1 MAVEQSVET
10 AHTAPPA
17 DPRAESAPKGEQPR
31 TLRRGPQWVRRLGI
45 SERGA
50 IFVVLTTLYIT
61 AGAILV
67 FGFNSIPNDTIART
81 GNGYYVMF
89 SRDPHLAAIGF
100 VWNPLPSM
108 SVMPLLPFGTFWP
121 ELVDRAFAANIVSA
135 LCMAGSVVVFRGV
148 LGDWGV
154 GRGRRLGLCA
164 LYGLNPMVFYYGAN
178 GMSEGLFFLTL
189 MLTARSLSRWLAD
202 GRPQSL
208 INTGIYLAL
217 AYLTRS
223 EALAGMISVI
233 GLVAV
238 VSSIRNAGDWRH
250 RRAVALNDAVL
261 VGFPSVLAFAF
272 WALTSWI
279 IVGHPFEQ
287 FSSVYGTASQLRAL
301 ELDPT
306 QGRASALQYVGEQ
319 VIGLAPALPVA
330 VVLATLCVVFRR
342 DLRALAPVALFG
354 SALTFG
360 VVFAASGKTAGF
372 LRYFIAAIPLTALLV
387 GFVAA
392 TGGRRR
398 WSRYMSATVAGLA
411 AVAMLAVT
419 AAGSWVTMFDRS
431 LGREESYQ
439 LSQVIPD
446 LPYAE
451 EFKKTRYR
459 FVTEREIA
467 RYLDDM
473 RLDRGSVIVDV
484 AFAHAIVMGSRR
496 PDQFVITT
504 DSDFQQRLRAPGQFG
519 VEYAIVQPG
528 DGLGS
533 LDAVNREYPTINA
546 ENSGVATLVK
556 EFQNI
561 GDGPN
566 WRLYLL
572 NPDIVG
578 QPG

>member
-1 MAVEQSVET
+1 VSEARADS
-10 AHTAPPA
+10 PA
-17 DPRAESAPKGEQPR
+17 TTRR
-31 TLRRGPQWVRRLGI
+31 RRGPAAFAGRLGI
-45 SERGA
+45 TERGV

-61 AGAILV
+61 AGAIMV

-81 GNGYYVMF
+81 GNGYYVLF

-121 ELVDRAFAANIVSA
+121 ALVDRAFAANIVSA

-148 LGDWGV
+148 LADWGV
-154 GRGRRLGLCA
+154 GRGRRLALCA

-189 MLTARSLSRWLAD
+189 MLTVRHLSRWLGD
-202 GRPQSL
+202 NRPESL
-208 INTGIYLAL
+208 IKTGIYLAL

-233 GLVAV
+233 ALVAV
-238 VSSIRNAGDWRH
+238 LSTIRAPGGWRH
-250 RRAVALNDAVL
+250 RRSVGLNDAVL
-261 VGFPSVLAFAF
+261 VGFAPVLAFAF

-287 FSSVYGTASQLRAL
+287 FSSVYGTASQLKAL

-306 QGRASALQYVGEQ
+306 QGRSSALAYVGEQ
-319 VIGLAPALPVA
+319 VIGLAPVLPVA
-330 VVLATLCVVFRR
+330 LVLATLCVVFRR
-342 DLRALAPVALFG
+342 DLRAIAPVALFG

-392 TGGRRR
+392 TGRSPRR
-398 WSRYMSATVAGLA
+398 WRRLASASVAGLA
-411 AVAMLAVT
+411 AMAMLVVT

-439 LSQVIPD
+439 LSQVVPD

-451 EFKKTRYR
+451 EFRKIRWR

-473 RLDRGSVIVDV
+473 HLDKGSVVVDV

-528 DGLGS
+528 SGLGS
-533 LDAVNREYPTINA
+533 LDAVNREFPTIND
-546 ENSGVATLVK
+546 ENSSVATLVK
-556 EFQNI
+556 EFTNV

-566 WRLYLL
+566 WRLYRF
-572 NPDIVG
+572 NPDVVG

>member
-1 MAVEQSVET
+1 VVLRAPGRDAVTVN
-10 AHTAPPA
+10 
-17 DPRAESAPKGEQPR
+17 
-31 TLRRGPQWVRRLGI
+31 WVRRLGVT
-45 SERGA
+45 ERGV

-61 AGAILV
+61 AGAIMV

-108 SVMPLLPFGTFWP
+108 SVMPLLPFATFWP
-121 ELVDRAFAANIVSA
+121 ALVDRAFAANIVSA

-148 LGDWGV
+148 LVDWGI
-154 GRGRRLGLCA
+154 GRGRRLALCA
-164 LYGLNPMVFYYGAN
+164 LLGLNPMVFYYGAN

-189 MLTARSLSRWLAD
+189 MLTVRGLSRWLED
-202 GRPQSL
+202 NQPRTL
-208 INTGIYLAL
+208 ITTGVYLAL

-238 VSSIRNAGDWRH
+238 LSAIRSQGDWRR
-250 RRAVALNDAVL
+250 RRAVGLTDAVL

-301 ELDPT
+301 ELDPA
-306 QGRASALQYVGEQ
+306 QGRTSPLAYVGEQ
-319 VIGLAPALPVA
+319 VIGLAPALPV
-330 VVLATLCVVFRR
+330 VLILATLCVIFRR

-372 LRYFIAAIPLTALLV
+372 LRYFIAVIPLTALLV

-392 TGGRRR
+392 TGRPDQRWRR
-398 WSRYMSATVAGLA
+398 WLSASVAAIAGI
-411 AVAMLAVT
+411 AMLAVT
-419 AAGSWVTMFDRS
+419 AAGSWLTMFDRE

-439 LSQVIPD
+439 LSQVVPD

-451 EFKKTRYR
+451 EFKKIRWR
-459 FVTEREIA
+459 FETEREIA

-473 RLDRGSVIVDV
+473 ELDNGSVVVDV

-504 DSDFQQRLRAPGQFG
+504 DSDFQQRLRAPSQFG

-528 DGLGS
+528 TGLGS
-533 LDAVNREYPTINA
+533 LDAVNREFPTIND
-546 ENSGVATLVK
+546 ENSNVATLVK
-556 EFQNI
+556 EFENI

-566 WRLYLL
+566 WRLYRF
-572 NPDIVG
+572 NPDVIG